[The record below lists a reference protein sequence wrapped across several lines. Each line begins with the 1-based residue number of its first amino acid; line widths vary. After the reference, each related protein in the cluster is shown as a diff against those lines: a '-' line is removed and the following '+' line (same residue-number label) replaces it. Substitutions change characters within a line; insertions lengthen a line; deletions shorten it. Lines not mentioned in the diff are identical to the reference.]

1 MSRGTGIVKTG
12 KQHPLRLKIKNIR
25 GSDREEQERL
35 SKQASKALDDE
46 EEYYKKRD
54 KLKEDI
60 LNELTGK
67 SQIRNLRSKAVEASN
82 KAFWHGNKMKTG
94 EIKAAHAAAGQAE
107 RLVMA
112 DSSQKGGRAKWLKQA
127 KKKGDQKRTW
137 RKRLK
142 ESKDVTLSGKN
153 SIEPDIS
160 KKQETW
166 KMNKELKNA
175 IANAIKASR
184 AQIISTYGKPIHPGK
199 VNPNLNEHVV
209 TKVRRI
215 LKKG

>member
-35 SKQASKALDDE
+35 SKQANKALDDE

-54 KLKEDI
+54 KIKEET
-60 LNELTGK
+60 LNELHGK
-67 SQIRNLRSKAVEASN
+67 GSIKALRDKAVAASN
-82 KAFWHGNKMKTG
+82 KAFWNSKAKTA
-94 EIKAAHAAAGQAE
+94 ERKATHAAAGQAE
-107 RLVMA
+107 RLSMA
-112 DSSQKGGRAKWLKQA
+112 NSYSRPGRKRWLDDA
-127 KKKGDQKRTW
+127 KKKADQKRKW

-142 ESKDVTLSGKN
+142 ESKDVTLSGRN

-160 KKQETW
+160 KKQEAW

>member
-46 EEYYKKRD
+46 EEYYKKRE
-54 KLKEDI
+54 KNMKE
-60 LNELTGK
+60 
-67 SQIRNLRSKAVEASN
+67 
-82 KAFWHGNKMKTG
+82 
-94 EIKAAHAAAGQAE
+94 
-107 RLVMA
+107 
-112 DSSQKGGRAKWLKQA
+112 
-127 KKKGDQKRTW
+127 
-137 RKRLK
+137 
-142 ESKDVTLSGKN
+142 ESKDVTLSGRN

-160 KKQETW
+160 KKQEAW

-175 IANAIKASR
+175 IAKAIKASR

-199 VNPNLNEHVV
+199 VNPNLNEDAI